1 MIRGKALIH
10 CCSLFVIA
18 LLLGNWWTPTTYI
31 HAPQE
36 LTHDTNSD
44 QLIIKIIDWKNIFNQ
59 DTMIMANIHFT
70 FLFFHHTVS
79 SYSLRCYKNSSLG
92 YKEN

>member
-1 MIRGKALIH
+1 MIRGKALN
-10 CCSLFVIA
+10 SLFSLFIIA

-44 QLIIKIIDWKNIFNQ
+44 KFN
-59 DTMIMANIHFT
+59 N
-70 FLFFHHTVS
+70 
-79 SYSLRCYKNSSLG
+79 
-92 YKEN
+92 